1 MPTVTHVVAYQF
13 DELSDDAKETAR
25 GWFRTDYPDYPDYE
39 WWDSTYEDAER
50 IGLVITSFDLGR
62 GQKIAAELNPSARD
76 SARAVIGEHG
86 PTCPTYKTAVH
97 HLYVRRHSGFDWSD
111 ESYLHDIL
119 EDYWIML
126 RDEYEY
132 LLSDESVDE
141 SIRCNEYL
149 FTVEG
154 RRTLCL

>member
-25 GWFRTDYPDYPDYE
+25 DWFRTDYPDYE
-39 WWDSTYEDAER
+39 WWDFTYADAAS
-50 IGLVITSFDLGR
+50 IGLAISSFDLGHSQEINGHLTLSGR
-62 GQKIAAELNPSARD
+62 E
-76 SARAVIGEHG
+76 SARAVIENHG
-86 PTCPTYKTAVH
+86 CICSTYGTAVH
-97 HLYVRRHSGFDWSD
+97 HLFKRRHSGFDWCD
-111 ESYLHDIL
+111 EGYLNDIL
-119 EDYWIML
+119 EDYWIIL

-141 SIRCNEYL
+141 SIRANEYP